1 MNASVN
7 DRVQTAIKIS
17 RAERD
22 GERVGKRPLLSP
34 IYNAGGVPGSRAG
47 KARGI
52 CRDPRLVDECRVC
65 EIL

>member
-1 MNASVN
+1 MLMIAYRRQLKFRGLSGV
-7 DRVQTAIKIS
+7 
-17 RAERD
+17 
-22 GERVGKRPLLSP
+22 VGKQPLLSP